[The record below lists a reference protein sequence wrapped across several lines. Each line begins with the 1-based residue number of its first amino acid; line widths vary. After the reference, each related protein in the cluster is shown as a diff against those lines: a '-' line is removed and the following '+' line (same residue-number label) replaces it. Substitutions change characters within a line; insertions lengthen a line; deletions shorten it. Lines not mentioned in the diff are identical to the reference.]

1 MTQYNT
7 GYPVPS
13 PAMPDVWDNNETID
27 SFVNSPEISVTTRTG
42 IVRDTMFGMQKKAD
56 EQRIAASV
64 ALAEQ
69 MDSQESAFNAAQ
81 TDKEDRFQG
90 FLNSSGYVFLG
101 NYENGPFQFSA
112 RNQYIRYDNQ
122 YYRLNAATDVGF
134 TTTGTDA
141 TSFANDVTHFVL
153 MDGDTLRQNLGS
165 SDGASLI
172 GGLGFKTPEMRGA
185 LGNGIANDT
194 AAIRDVMSV
203 EGATVLLSHDYL
215 CEPNI
220 TPAANVKIIG
230 NGKII
235 CTTGEEWVWSA
246 SDRASPYPAFFI
258 INPGVTIQGITIE
271 STYEA
276 VLANSGGD
284 DLTLLFVK
292 GGGTETSRAKS
303 SAFVFFNVRNV
314 RAFGIE
320 GAYTGE
326 VATWD
331 AALSKIISGG
341 CDGFDFGNVIDMYI
355 FYSDFHDVGR
365 NGINWYGASNVHID
379 HCTQRYC
386 GQSGIQPG
394 PHPNYSVAFISNNLA
409 EYCCADSIDA
419 RYIGSDIVNIGLTM
433 SDCESD
439 WIGMLYGDVN
449 YIGVD
454 GTGTFTLARVKGVT
468 ATNFQARNFS
478 GAAAWFDFASGV
490 TASNIKGDSPYS
502 RYGVGFFTPCD
513 NIKLSNFDIKVKG
526 PALWFGGNSSFT
538 DFSID
543 GASKF
548 ESYEGYA
555 VLMPNNPL
563 TRFKISDTTFTGYKI
578 CNLIFEV
585 DNVEFVHKGTDEP
598 ALYLGS
604 ANLFHGKLKCT
615 GTTSAV
621 LVNVGVGSGVYLSV
635 LEAENQ
641 GSGDTLSLVA
651 SVNFSIG
658 KARIWNTGSGGGAAL
673 RISGEQN
680 NSTLDKLDLYSVS
693 GRPLVSTATHTDLTL
708 SLVRENGALASS
720 WSDKSNVYRTSRA
733 LIS

>member
-1 MTQYNT
+1 
-7 GYPVPS
+7 
-13 PAMPDVWDNNETID
+13 
-27 SFVNSPEISVTTRTG
+27 
-42 IVRDTMFGMQKKAD
+42 
-56 EQRIAASV
+56 
-64 ALAEQ
+64 
-69 MDSQESAFNAAQ
+69 
-81 TDKEDRFQG
+81 
-90 FLNSSGYVFLG
+90 
-101 NYENGPFQFSA
+101 
-112 RNQYIRYDNQ
+112 
-122 YYRLNAATDVGF
+122 
-134 TTTGTDA
+134 
-141 TSFANDVTHFVL
+141 
-153 MDGDTLRQNLGS
+153 
-165 SDGASLI
+165 
-172 GGLGFKTPEMRGA
+172 
-185 LGNGIANDT
+185 
-194 AAIRDVMSV
+194 
-203 EGATVLLSHDYL
+203 
-215 CEPNI
+215 
-220 TPAANVKIIG
+220 
-230 NGKII
+230 
-235 CTTGEEWVWSA
+235 
-246 SDRASPYPAFFI
+246 
-258 INPGVTIQGITIE
+258 
-271 STYEA
+271 
-276 VLANSGGD
+276 
-284 DLTLLFVK
+284 
-292 GGGTETSRAKS
+292 
-303 SAFVFFNVRNV
+303 
-314 RAFGIE
+314 
-320 GAYTGE
+320 
-326 VATWD
+326 
-331 AALSKIISGG
+331 
-341 CDGFDFGNVIDMYI
+341 MYI

-478 GAAAWFDFASGV
+478 GSAAWFDFASGV

-635 LEAENQ
+635 LEAENK

-673 RISGEQN
+673 RISGGQHQ
-680 NSTLDKLDLYSVS
+680 SILDNLDLYSVS
-693 GRPLVSTATHTDLTL
+693 GRPIVSTATHTDLELRTR
-708 SLVRENGALASS
+708 RENGALPSS